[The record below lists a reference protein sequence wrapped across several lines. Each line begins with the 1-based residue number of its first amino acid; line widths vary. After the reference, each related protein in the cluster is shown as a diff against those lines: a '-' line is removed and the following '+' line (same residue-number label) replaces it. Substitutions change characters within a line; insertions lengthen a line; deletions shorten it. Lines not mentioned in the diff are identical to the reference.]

1 MNSDGSGARQ
11 ITPPLSSPP
20 LKGGEWGGVIS
31 YPAWNPNGKEIA
43 YITQGK
49 DRHEIWIYNL
59 ESSKVQ
65 RLITTHDS
73 QMTAHNS
80 QNYPFKEFL
89 YRIGYNPGGD
99 KITFESNVSGN
110 VEIWTMRS
118 DGTNLARLT
127 NGDSPHWNPVWSP
140 DGKMIAYTSDKLGDE
155 AGLHNWR
162 NYNIWIANPETQKE
176 MLITGEE
183 QIDLNPV
190 WSTDGKKI
198 VYVTNRSNDF
208 KHFSL
213 WVLYLK

>member
-1 MNSDGSGARQ
+1 
-11 ITPPLSSPP
+11 
-20 LKGGEWGGVIS
+20 
-31 YPAWNPNGKEIA
+31 
-43 YITQGK
+43 
-49 DRHEIWIYNL
+49 
-59 ESSKVQ
+59 
-65 RLITTHDS
+65 
-73 QMTAHNS
+73 
-80 QNYPFKEFL
+80 
-89 YRIGYNPGGD
+89 
-99 KITFESNVSGN
+99 
-110 VEIWTMRS
+110 MRS

-190 WSTDGKKI
+190 WSPDGKKI